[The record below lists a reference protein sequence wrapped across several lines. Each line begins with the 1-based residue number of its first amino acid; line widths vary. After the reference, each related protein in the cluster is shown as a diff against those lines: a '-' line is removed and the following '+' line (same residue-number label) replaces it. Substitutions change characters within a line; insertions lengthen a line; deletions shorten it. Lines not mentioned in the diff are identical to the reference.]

1 MPRAVGILTS
11 DKGVSLQ
18 RVAKDVGR
26 VLKAETG
33 ATIYV
38 FLGHNYQI
46 FELPDDSSFVVVMT
60 FEPALALSYFFI
72 AWELQKR
79 YGRLAFYTTIEGRI
93 NPMQI
98 PNWIARDL
106 SFIANSRYTAE
117 RLREAGVKVIDT
129 VYHGVDIEAVQ
140 SAKPKAQMAR
150 RRIGVGESD
159 FLIGYIAGCYMRKGH
174 DLFAE
179 ALKVLREKDPS
190 IKAVILTQ
198 KECAQYYEPLENAIP
213 LIDFGRLRDEDVWS
227 IYHALDLYV
236 QPSLSEGFGL
246 PVLEALAAGK
256 LVVHP
261 DYDPL
266 SEITTPETS
275 VRVPVTDVAFKR
287 EVGSIEYELHFYD
300 PNEMAEAILYA
311 KDLLQ
316 KNRDEVESKCIERA
330 KEFDYSKV
338 YKRFVKY
345 IV

>member
-1 MPRAVGILTS
+1 MPRTVGILTS

-26 VLKAETG
+26 AIKAETG

-46 FELPDDSSFVVVMT
+46 FELPDDSSFIVVMT

-72 AWELQKR
+72 AWELQNR
-79 YGRLAFYTTIEGRI
+79 YGRMAFYTTIEGRI
-93 NPMQI
+93 NRMQI
-98 PNWIARDL
+98 PQWVIRDL
-106 SFIANSRYTAE
+106 YFVANSRYTAE
-117 RLREAGVKVIDT
+117 RLREAGVKIIDT
-129 VYHGVDIEAVQ
+129 IYHGVDIEAIQ
-140 SAKPKAQMAR
+140 NAKTRARLAR
-150 RRIGVGESD
+150 RRIGVGEND
-159 FLIGYIAGCYMRKGH
+159 FIIGYIAGCYTRKGH

-179 ALKVLREKDPS
+179 ALKALHDKDPS

-213 LIDFGRLRDEDVWS
+213 LIDFGRLRDEDIWS

-236 QPSLSEGFGL
+236 QASLSEGFGL

-275 VRVPVTDVAFKR
+275 VRVNVTDVSFKR
-287 EVGSIEYELHFYD
+287 DVGSIEFELHFYD
-300 PNEMAEAILYA
+300 PEEMADAILYA
-311 KDLLQ
+311 RDLLTKQ
-316 KNRDEVESKCIERA
+316 RDEIEAKCVERA
-330 KEFDYSKV
+330 KEFDYRRV
-338 YKRFVKY
+338 YKQFVKY
-345 IV
+345 VV

>member
-1 MPRAVGILTS
+1 MVRAVGILTS
-11 DKGVSLQ
+11 DKGISLQ

-46 FELPDDSSFVVVMT
+46 FDLPDDSSFIVVMT

-117 RLREAGVKVIDT
+117 RLREAGVRVIDT
-129 VYHGVDIEAVQ
+129 VYHGVDIDAVQ
-140 SAKPKAQMAR
+140 MAKPKAQMAR
-150 RRIGVGESD
+150 RRIGVGED
-159 FLIGYIAGCYMRKGH
+159 EFLVGYIAGCYMRKGH

-179 ALKVLREKDPS
+179 TLKVLHEKDPS

-198 KECAQYYEPLENAIP
+198 KECATYYEPLENAIP

-227 IYHALDLYV
+227 IYHAMDLYV

-275 VRVPVTDVAFKR
+275 VRVPVTDVAFR
-287 EVGSIEYELHFYD
+287 HEVGSIEFELHFYD
-300 PNEMAEAILYA
+300 PDEMAEAILYA

-316 KNRDEVESKCIERA
+316 KSRDEIEAKALERA
-330 KEFDYSKV
+330 KEFDYRRV
-338 YKRFVKY
+338 YKRFVRY
-345 IV
+345 VV